1 MGGNALVHFLGTAD
15 AALEHSRTLA
25 LAWLLVVLVVL
36 SAAIGLGAAVSN
48 RPELPGEPSDPGEYR
63 VGDAA
68 PATFGSVR
76 VTDVGTLGG
85 VTHGALAG
93 ATRGV
98 KSYVDGAHAT
108 VRATLRV
115 DNTSAHRSTLR
126 VDQFRLRVTGGGKTL
141 LRRPDGGN
149 LSDTTLPE
157 HSGLSGHLDFTIPRK
172 GARLALVVTPAGPSG
187 PVVIDLGRAA
197 FGARAPGGPQH

>member
-15 AALEHSRTLA
+15 AALRHSRTRA

-48 RPELPGEPSDPGEYR
+48 RPELLGEPSDPGGYG

-68 PATFGSVR
+68 PAPFGTVR
-76 VTDVGTLGG
+76 VTDVGTLDG

-108 VRATLRV
+108 VQATLRV

-126 VDQFRLRVTGGGKTL
+126 VDQFRLRVTA
-141 LRRPDGGN
+141 RREVD
-149 LSDTTLPE
+149 S
-157 HSGLSGHLDFTIPRK
+157 S
-172 GARLALVVTPAGPSG
+172 GARMVATCPTRTPRAQRPGR
-187 PVVIDLGRAA
+187 VISTSRSP
-197 FGARAPGGPQH
+197 ARAPDWRW

>member
-1 MGGNALVHFLGTAD
+1 M
-15 AALEHSRTLA
+15 
-25 LAWLLVVLVVL
+25 VLVVL

-48 RPELPGEPSDPGEYR
+48 RPELLGEPSDPGGYR

-76 VTDVGTLGG
+76 VTDVGTVGG
-85 VTHGALAG
+85 VTHRALAG
-93 ATRGV
+93 ARHGV
-98 KSYVDGAHAT
+98 KSYVDGAHAR
-108 VRATLRV
+108 VQATLRV

-126 VDQFRLRVTGGGKTL
+126 INQFRLRVTRDGKAL
-141 LRRPDGGN
+141 FRRPDGGN
-149 LSDTTLPE
+149 LSDTTLSG
-157 HSGLSGHLDFTIPRK
+157 HSGLSGHLDFTIPRE

-197 FGARAPGGPQH
+197 FNARAPGGHQH

>member
-1 MGGNALVHFLGTAD
+1 MVHLLGTAD
-15 AALEHSRTLA
+15 AELRRARTRA

-48 RPELPGEPSDPGEYR
+48 RPELLGEPSDPGGYG

-68 PATFGSVR
+68 PAPFGTVR

-108 VRATLRV
+108 VQATLRV

-126 VDQFRLRVTGGGKTL
+126 VDQFRLRVTGGGKTTSGVA
-141 LRRPDGGN
+141 RTVATC
-149 LSDTTLPE
+149 SDTTLP
-157 HSGLSGHLDFTIPRK
+157 GTAACR
-172 GARLALVVTPAGPSG
+172 
-187 PVVIDLGRAA
+187 VISTSRSR
-197 FGARAPGGPQH
+197 ARAPDWRW

>member
-1 MGGNALVHFLGTAD
+1 V
-15 AALEHSRTLA
+15 
-25 LAWLLVVLVVL
+25 
-36 SAAIGLGAAVSN
+36 
-48 RPELPGEPSDPGEYR
+48 
-63 VGDAA
+63 
-68 PATFGSVR
+68 
-76 VTDVGTLGG
+76 GG
-85 VTHGALAG
+85 VTHRALAG
-93 ATRGV
+93 ATHGV

-108 VRATLRV
+108 VQATLRV

-126 VDQFRLRVTGGGKTL
+126 VDQFRLRVTRDGKTL

-149 LSDTTLPE
+149 LSDTTLSE

-197 FGARAPGGPQH
+197 FDARAPGGHQH

>member
-1 MGGNALVHFLGTAD
+1 MSTA
-15 AALEHSRTLA
+15 S
-25 LAWLLVVLVVL
+25 
-36 SAAIGLGAAVSN
+36 
-48 RPELPGEPSDPGEYR
+48 
-63 VGDAA
+63 
-68 PATFGSVR
+68 
-76 VTDVGTLGG
+76 
-85 VTHGALAG
+85 
-93 ATRGV
+93 ATRRRPLSGVCGSPTSAPWAGSHTGRWPARHHGV

-108 VRATLRV
+108 VQATLRV

-126 VDQFRLRVTGGGKTL
+126 VDQFRLRVTRDGKTL

-197 FGARAPGGPQH
+197 FGARAPGGHQH